1 MLSKRLLLLGYI
13 LGLGTAM
20 YAHAA
25 YAGNVAPKI
34 TGIPRAA
41 VTVGNYYSF
50 VPTASD
56 VNGDT
61 LSFGVGGLPRW
72 ASFDRRTGRLQGRPG
87 ASDVGKS
94 RAISI
99 AVSDGRLTRNLPV
112 FTITVRAATTANAAP
127 RISGSPPKTATAGGV
142 YYFRPNAV
150 DPEGAT
156 LKFLVLNKPAW
167 ATFDTTT
174 GRLRGTPVA
183 SDVGTY
189 ARVTVRVTDGTNTT
203 SLPAFTIT
211 ISNAEVA
218 GTATLSWQPPTAYV
232 DGKPLQDLA
241 GFRIRYGTLADQL
254 DQVVTIPDPGITT
267 AMIESLAAGTWYFAV
282 DAYTSANV
290 ESNLSK
296 VVQKTI
302 L

>member
-1 MLSKRLLLLGYI
+1 MLSKRLLFLGFI
-13 LGLGTAM
+13 LGLGSATF
-20 YAHAA
+20 AHSA
-25 YAGNVAPKI
+25 YAANVAPKI
-34 TGIPRAA
+34 TGTPRAA
-41 VTVGNYYSF
+41 VTAGYYYSF
-50 VPTASD
+50 TPTASD
-56 VNGDT
+56 ANGDK

-72 ASFDRRTGRLQGRPG
+72 ASFDRRTGHLYGRPG
-87 ASDVGKS
+87 AGDVGKS

-99 AVSDGRLTRNLPV
+99 AVSDGLLTRNLPV
-112 FTITVRAATTANAAP
+112 FTITVRAASTANAAP
-127 RISGSPPKTATAGGV
+127 KISGSPPTSATAGSV
-142 YYFRPNAV
+142 YYFKPNAV

-156 LKFLVLNKPAW
+156 LKFSVLNKPAW
-167 ATFDTTT
+167 ATFDTAT

-189 ARVTVRVTDGTNTT
+189 AQVTVRVTDGTSTT
-203 SLPAFTIT
+203 SLPAFTIR
-211 ISNAEVA
+211 ISNPEIA

-254 DQVVTIPDPGITT
+254 DQVVTIPNPGITT
-267 AMIESLAAGTWYFAV
+267 AMIESLASGTWYFAV